1 MNNVDINGSVAN
13 DTVEKWSP
21 VLEGI
26 ESEYTKRMTAQLLE
40 NQAKAIITDKLQER
54 ISDDIGG
61 MNTTGRL
68 GTFQKFAFPLVRRV
82 YPELIANNIVGVQP
96 MQGPVSQIFYLGNSR
111 RDAERSGT
119 AELVYSKFMLTYGG
133 KIAQPIFSGANVD
146 IDGLVRGTG
155 AGAGGG
161 DDVNELLGGGGLSG
175 VADAGTDPA
184 SVDNRQP
191 LGARIANF
199 PRQDKARGLAA
210 GPATMLGFNLSAGER
225 LSGSGIPEM
234 LFNIEQQPVAA
245 RTRKMRALWT
255 LEASQDLKAYHNLD
269 LEQELTDLLGKELRL
284 EIDREI
290 VEDLRML
297 AYGVGRNTGTA
308 QDWFKRQALDQGF
321 NGPNG
326 PGFNFAPD
334 FNASA
339 FQYDFT
345 GDSDAAG
352 ADVDL
357 PGYTRN
363 EAASQYENVF
373 LLDFSSSAL
382 DFAPQHV
389 GHVYANLMAL
399 CQRVATDIYKT
410 TLRGPGNFMV
420 TSPTVA
426 AMLHAAAKL
435 EGGVMQVD
443 GPTNMTGAK
452 VEYRGKLAGQ
462 FDLYVDPLYPED
474 EILIGY
480 KGANAMDSGY
490 VYCPYIPL
498 QQTPTITDPETF
510 QPRKGI
516 ITRYGKAEVSPAS
529 RFYRIIRLVGPTS
542 NFLFTPFFQV
552 KNNSYV

>member
-1 MNNVDINGSVAN
+1 MEIDINGSVATETM
-13 DTVEKWSP
+13 DKWSP

-26 ESEYTKRMTAQLLE
+26 ESDYTKRVTAQLLE
-40 NQAKAIITDKLQER
+40 NQAKAII
-54 ISDDIGG
+54 SDNLREDIAADVGG
-61 MNTTGRL
+61 MNTVGRL

-111 RDAERSGT
+111 RDAADGT
-119 AELVYSKFMLTYGG
+119 NTPELVYSKFNLTYRGLVASSIMAGANIDTDATTAWDVSDVLNAASGSPSTTVGG
-133 KIAQPIFSGANVD
+133 KIADFP
-146 IDGLVRGTG
+146 
-155 AGAGGG
+155 
-161 DDVNELLGGGGLSG
+161 E
-175 VADAGTDPA
+175 AGT
-184 SVDNRQP
+184 
-191 LGARIANF
+191 
-199 PRQDKARGLAA
+199 ARGIAA
-210 GPATMLGFNLSAGER
+210 GPASLMGFNVSAGER

-255 LEASQDLKAYHNLD
+255 LEASQDLRAYHNLD

-290 VEDLRML
+290 IEDLRML
-297 AYGVGRNTGTA
+297 AYGVERNGPDLDA
-308 QDWFKRQALDQGF
+308 GFFNRAGLDQAQS
-321 NGPNG
+321 GPNG
-326 PGFNFAPD
+326 PSFNFAPD
-334 FNASA
+334 FAGASA
-339 FQYDFT
+339 FLYDFAQKY
-345 GDSDAAG
+345 GKNEG
-352 ADVDL
+352 ANV
-357 PGYTRN
+357 
-363 EAASQYENVF
+363 YENVF

-399 CQRVATDIYKT
+399 CHRVATDIYKT

-426 AMLHAAAKL
+426 AMLHAAAKM
-435 EGGVMQVD
+435 EGGIERAD
-443 GPTNMTGAK
+443 GPTNMNGAR
-452 VEYRGKLAGQ
+452 VEYRGKLGGQ
-462 FDLYVDPLYPED
+462 FDLYVDPMYPED

-490 VYCPYIPL
+490 VYAPYIPL

-529 RFYRIIRLVGPTS
+529 RFYRIIRLVGPTA
-542 NFLFTPFFQV
+542 NYLFTPFHQV
-552 KNNSYV
+552 KNNAYIG

>member
-1 MNNVDINGSVAN
+1 MENVDINGSVAN
-13 DTVEKWSP
+13 ETVEKWSP

-26 ESEYTKRMTAQLLE
+26 ESEYQRRVTAQLLE
-40 NQAKAIITDKLQER
+40 NQAKAIISDKLRED
-54 ISDDIGG
+54 ITADIGG
-61 MNTTGRL
+61 TNTVGRM

-111 RDAERSGT
+111 RDGFGDNSSAGT
-119 AELVYSKFMLTYGG
+119 QTVYSMFNLTYRGLNAGPIATGG
-133 KIAQPIFSGANVD
+133 NLDLDAAGANGQGVDVSSLMGDGSGAPQDTV
-146 IDGLVRGTG
+146 
-155 AGAGGG
+155 GG
-161 DDVNELLGGGGLSG
+161 
-175 VADAGTDPA
+175 
-184 SVDNRQP
+184 Q
-191 LGARIANF
+191 IANF
-199 PRQDKARGLAA
+199 PNPVQGSRLGA
-210 GPATMLGFNLSAGER
+210 GPASLMGFSVSAGER

-234 LFNIEQQPVAA
+234 LFQIEQQPVAA

-255 LEASQDLKAYHNLD
+255 LEASQDLRAYHNLD

-290 VEDLRML
+290 IEDVRML
-297 AYGVGRNTGTA
+297 AYGVGKAGGAEFDAEWQRDTVNQAMNGANGTNLSF
-308 QDWFKRQALDQGF
+308 Q
-321 NGPNG
+321 
-326 PGFNFAPD
+326 PD
-334 FNASA
+334 FTGASS
-339 FQYDFT
+339 FQYD
-345 GDSDAAG
+345 
-352 ADVDL
+352 
-357 PGYTRN
+357 
-363 EAASQYENVF
+363 AASQSINNVDSGNEGTAGGGAAGGSGSYDNVF

-399 CQRVATDIYKT
+399 CQRVATDIYRT

-426 AMLHAAAKL
+426 AMLHAAAKM
-435 EGGVMQVD
+435 EGGVQEVD
-443 GPTNMTGAK
+443 GPSNMTGAR
-452 VEYRGKLAGQ
+452 VEYKGKLAGQ
-462 FDLYVDPLYPED
+462 FDLYVDPMYPED

-516 ITRYGKAEVSPAS
+516 ITRYGKAAVAPAS
-529 RFYRIIRLVGPTS
+529 RFYRIIRLVGPTA
-542 NFLFTPFFQV
+542 NYLFTPFVQV
-552 KNNSYV
+552 KSNGYV